1 MEPDNFQGLK
11 SFGVPMIP
19 IYLQRYYVPH
29 PWFPGKLAGMNFYSS
44 EPISGVPAGPLPL
57 IRREPKV

>member
-1 MEPDNFQGLK
+1 MESDNFQDLK
-11 SFGVPMIP
+11 PLGVPMGRV
-19 IYLQRYYVPH
+19 YLQRYYVPH
-29 PWFPGKLAGMNFYSS
+29 PWFPNALAEMNFYGS